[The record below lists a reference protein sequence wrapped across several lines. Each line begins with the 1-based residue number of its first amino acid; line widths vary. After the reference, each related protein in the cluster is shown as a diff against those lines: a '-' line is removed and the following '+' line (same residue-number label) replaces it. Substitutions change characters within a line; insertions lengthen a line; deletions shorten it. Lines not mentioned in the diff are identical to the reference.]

1 MDSISG
7 DSLNKVAQQHLSDL
21 RVGNNQV
28 NQPVH
33 PTNTSQC
40 QSKLNALSELTEKL
54 VIQQRYKTRF
64 CEKARGLLDDPDWLS
79 DTHLLQLSENYWQLK
94 ILNPEASCYA
104 VRQNSK
110 II

>member
-33 PTNTSQC
+33 PTNTDSSTK
-40 QSKLNALSELTEKL
+40 SKLNALSELTEKASNSGNDIRPGF
-54 VIQQRYKTRF
+54 VA
-64 CEKARGLLDDPDWLS
+64 KARELLDDPDWLS
-79 DTHLLQLSENYWQLK
+79 DSNLLQLSEKL
-94 ILNPEASCYA
+94 LEVEDFES
-104 VRQNSK
+104 
-110 II
+110 